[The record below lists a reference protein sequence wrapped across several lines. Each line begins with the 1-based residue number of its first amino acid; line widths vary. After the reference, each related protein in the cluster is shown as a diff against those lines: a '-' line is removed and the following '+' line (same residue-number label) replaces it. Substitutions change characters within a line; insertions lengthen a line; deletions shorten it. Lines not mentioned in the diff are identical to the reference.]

1 MNKQEYIDFI
11 DSLQPNEQFRRQLT
25 FSLKQNSFKRS
36 KKQFI
41 YRMALVCVTTFCLI
55 VGGIYYHSLNQE
67 LTGQVTSSIYPSID
81 KYSNLSKF
89 SIGDDG
95 LGGLGV
101 LGVEVHSIDEIP
113 SYYPWEETLQSSYLP
128 VYVNHYKENDLSIYS
143 EQRQEQMK
151 QQGLAFL
158 EAMGLEATYEESLM
172 MINDK
177 YYKSGYFTNDDFKL
191 YLSYTGRMRLDY
203 TKEQTFISEQELL
216 KRYEKWFNQECTIS
230 KQKQDTID
238 IYTIYPKSNLIQQSI
253 NYEFNSISIWVLNNQ
268 YTGITVK
275 TYDLSECLGY
285 YPVRSLDEVQ
295 ASLNEQDLGVDIQD
309 KTIVKSEIVY
319 IYSNLVSTWIP
330 YYRVYVESD
339 GSYLVNNDVS
349 LKYYRFFYEPA
360 IDLNYIE

>member
-1 MNKQEYIDFI
+1 M
-11 DSLQPNEQFRRQLT
+11 S
-25 FSLKQNSFKRS
+25 
-36 KKQFI
+36 
-41 YRMALVCVTTFCLI
+41 
-55 VGGIYYHSLNQE
+55 
-67 LTGQVTSSIYPSID
+67 
-81 KYSNLSKF
+81 
-89 SIGDDG
+89 
-95 LGGLGV
+95 
-101 LGVEVHSIDEIP
+101 
-113 SYYPWEETLQSSYLP
+113 
-128 VYVNHYKENDLSIYS
+128 
-143 EQRQEQMK
+143 
-151 QQGLAFL
+151 
-158 EAMGLEATYEESLM
+158 
-172 MINDK
+172 
-177 YYKSGYFTNDDFKL
+177 
-191 YLSYTGRMRLDY
+191 LDY

-268 YTGITVK
+268 YTSITVK

-309 KTIVKSEIVY
+309 KTIVKSEIIY